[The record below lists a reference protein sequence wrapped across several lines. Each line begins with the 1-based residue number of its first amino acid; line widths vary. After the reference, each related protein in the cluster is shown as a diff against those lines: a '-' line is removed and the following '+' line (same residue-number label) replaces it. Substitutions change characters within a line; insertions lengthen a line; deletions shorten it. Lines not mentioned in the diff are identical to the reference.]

1 MDYKESIDPELR
13 KGAKSYP
20 FNRFY
25 ILTGNA
31 YQKLEWRFTRIPESL
46 QEDTIVTEGF
56 QGLSM
61 KTTVFSPAGAGDK
74 LPALI
79 YVHGG
84 AFCYEAAAYQKKLAC
99 IYAERAECK
108 VFFPHYHLS
117 PKYQYP
123 AAYED
128 LLSLYRYV
136 TAHTAEL
143 GIDADRIGV
152 AGDSAGATL
161 AAMISH
167 HCEEEKLPPPV
178 FQMLVYP
185 MTDADP
191 DTASMK
197 YFRDTPMWDAS
208 EMDRMW
214 TYYCGND
221 RERRYQAVPMRCEL
235 PRTIPKTYIEA
246 AEFDCLHDEGL
257 LYGEKLQSAGAS
269 VEINDTKGTY
279 HGYDRTLDAEIVKR
293 NVDRRISFIRSV
305 EKTPASTGGEMNRL
319 N

>member
-13 KGAKSYP
+13 KGAKSFP
-20 FNRFY
+20 FNRFF
-25 ILTGNA
+25 IIMGNP
-31 YQKLEWRFTRIPESL
+31 YQKLEWRINKVPESIR
-46 QEDTIVTEGF
+46 EETIRIEGF
-56 QGLSM
+56 QGLPF
-61 KTTVFSPAGAGDK
+61 KTTVFTPAGAEK
-74 LPALI
+74 ITPALI

-84 AFCYEAAAYQKKLAC
+84 AFCYEADVYQKKLAC
-99 IYAERAECK
+99 IYAERAGCK
-108 VFFPHYHLS
+108 VFFPHYHLA

-128 LLSLYRYV
+128 VLTLYRYV

-161 AAMISH
+161 AALICH
-167 HCEEEKLPPPV
+167 HAEEEKLPPPV

-191 DTASMK
+191 DTDSMK
-197 YFRDTPMWDAS
+197 NFRDTPMWDAS

-214 TYYCGND
+214 AYYCGND
-221 RERRYQAVPMRCEL
+221 RELRYKAVPMRCDL
-235 PRTIPKTYIEA
+235 PRTIPKTYIET

-257 LYGEKLQSAGAS
+257 LYGKKLQSAGAS

-293 NVDRRISFIRSV
+293 NVDRRISFMRDGFD
-305 EKTPASTGGEMNRL
+305 KA
-319 N
+319 